1 MNFPFGGLVLRNMRL
16 TLIRSVLAACC
27 LAASLTG
34 CSAGPLGD
42 ALPQSL
48 GGLPADTPPPPK
60 VPYQYP
66 AVHDM
71 PPPRASE
78 PLSDE
83 QQWKLEQ
90 DLNAL
95 RNRQERL
102 DADNKEP
109 AETAKSKTARK
120 KVKKTKTKAAAQ
132 NRENTGVKTN
142 P

>member
-1 MNFPFGGLVLRNMRL
+1 MR
-16 TLIRSVLAACC
+16 TALIRSILVAFGLIAA
-27 LAASLTG
+27 LTG

-42 ALPQSL
+42 ALPQSM

-71 PPPRASE
+71 PPPRATQ
-78 PLSDE
+78 PLSEE

-90 DLNAL
+90 DLTAL
-95 RNRQERL
+95 RNRQE
-102 DADNKEP
+102 DSEAGDKTTGKP
-109 AETAKSKTARK
+109 AKTKAAKK
-120 KVKKTKTKAAAQ
+120 KVKKKAADQKAK
-132 NRENTGVKTN
+132 NTGANSN

>member
-1 MNFPFGGLVLRNMRL
+1 MNFPFGGLVLWNMRL

-102 DADNKEP
+102 EADDKTP
-109 AETAKSKTARK
+109 AAPAKAKAAK
-120 KVKKTKTKAAAQ
+120 GKVKKTKKKAAAQ
-132 NRENTGVKTN
+132 NGETSGVKTS

>member
-1 MNFPFGGLVLRNMRL
+1 MNFRYGGLVLRNMRL

-27 LAASLTG
+27 LAASLSG

-71 PPPRASE
+71 PPPRTSE

-83 QQWKLEQ
+83 QQWKLER

-102 DADNKEP
+102 EADDKTP
-109 AETAKSKTARK
+109 AAPAKAKATKGKGK
-120 KVKKTKTKAAAQ
+120 KVKKKTAAQ
-132 NRENTGVKTN
+132 NGETSGVKTS

>member
-1 MNFPFGGLVLRNMRL
+1 MRA
-16 TLIRSVLAACC
+16 TLIRSILVAFGLAAG
-27 LAASLTG
+27 LSG

-42 ALPQSL
+42 VLPQSM
-48 GGLPADTPPPPK
+48 GGLPADAPAPPK

-71 PPPRASE
+71 PPPRATP

-90 DLNAL
+90 DLTAL
-95 RNRQERL
+95 RNRQEDREAG
-102 DADNKEP
+102 D
-109 AETAKSKTARK
+109 ETAAKPA
-120 KVKKTKTKAAAQ
+120 KTKATKKKVRKKPADRNAK
-132 NRENTGVKTN
+132 NTGANTN